1 MTAERLRLVH
11 AVERL
16 IARELAPRTV
26 RCRLFHDGVAIQLD
40 PDALER
46 IQDARAASLRRR
58 VEDMAS
64 GSGGSAVR
72 YERYRMG
79 SAFLRTAADGA

>member
-1 MTAERLRLVH
+1 MTADRLRLVH

-16 IARELAPRTV
+16 ISRELTPRTV

-40 PDALER
+40 PEGLAR
-46 IQDARAASLRRR
+46 IEGASAAPLRRTI
-58 VEDMAS
+58 EQMA
-64 GSGGSAVR
+64 GAARVR
-72 YERYRMG
+72 YEPYRMG